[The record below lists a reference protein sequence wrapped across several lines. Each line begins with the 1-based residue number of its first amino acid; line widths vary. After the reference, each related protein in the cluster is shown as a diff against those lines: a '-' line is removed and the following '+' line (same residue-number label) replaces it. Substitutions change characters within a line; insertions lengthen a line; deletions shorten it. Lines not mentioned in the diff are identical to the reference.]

1 MSEERKKILAVDD
14 EPGILR
20 AISMM
25 LEVAGYQIVTAE
37 NGIEAL
43 EKAES
48 ERPDLILLDVMM
60 PEMDGFAACAKLKSS
75 PETQAIPVVL
85 LTAVADHVATS
96 KYPVDGVI
104 RAEADEYL
112 PKPVVSKD
120 LLRVVS
126 GLLGGGD

>member
-1 MSEERKKILAVDD
+1 
-14 EPGILR
+14 
-20 AISMM
+20 MM
-25 LEVAGYQIVTAE
+25 LEVAGYEIVTAG
-37 NGIEAL
+37 NGVEGI

-75 PETQAIPVVL
+75 PETQGIPVVL
-85 LTAVADHVATS
+85 LTAVADHVTKT

-112 PKPVVSKD
+112 PKPVKSQD
-120 LLRVVS
+120 LLEVVS
-126 GLLGGGD
+126 RLIGGGG

>member
-1 MSEERKKILAVDD
+1 MSEERRKILAVDD
-14 EPGILR
+14 DPDILK

-25 LEVAGYQIVTAE
+25 LEAAGYEIVTAG
-37 NGIEAL
+37 NGVEGI

-60 PEMDGFAACAKLKSS
+60 PEMDGFAACEKLKSS
-75 PETQAIPVVL
+75 PETQEIPVVL
-85 LTAVADHVATS
+85 LTAVADHVTRT

-112 PKPVVSKD
+112 PKPVKSQD
-120 LLRVVS
+120 LLQVVS
-126 GLLGGGD
+126 SLIGGGK